1 MAEITIQYLFQK
13 YKNDVY
19 SYLISLTHDKT
30 LSEDLT
36 SETFLGAIK
45 SLPRYKGK
53 SDIKTWL
60 FSIAR
65 FKWYEHLRHEK
76 IPFTDDD
83 LLEIY
88 AVSEI
93 NIEKDFVNSELIA
106 RIYEL
111 LESETE
117 KNKSVL
123 LMRVEGY
130 SFYEIGLQHH
140 ISENSARVIDFR
152 LRTKLRQILKEEGYS
167 YE

>member
-1 MAEITIQYLFQK
+1 MAEITVKYLYQR

-19 SYLISLTHDKT
+19 AYLISLTHNKT

-45 SLPRYKGK
+45 TLPKYKGEA
-53 SDIKTWL
+53 DIKTWL

-65 FKWYEHLRHEK
+65 FKWYEHIRKDK
-76 IPFTDDD
+76 IKFTDID

-93 NIEKDFVNSELIA
+93 NIEKDFVNRQLVA

-111 LESETE
+111 LKLETDR
-117 KNKSVL
+117 NKAVL

-130 SFYEIGLQHH
+130 SFYEIALKYN
-140 ISENSARVIDFR
+140 ISESSARVINFR
-152 LRTKLRQILKEEGYS
+152 IRTKLRGILKKEGYA